1 MSIKTMCVAT
11 VVAVAIFFT
20 GVKVGALPNPIN
32 KPPSYL
38 KLNSVTVKGHT
49 KASAGQALVADGDAG
64 TRWANVEGLDVASQ
78 VAGSPAT
85 NGAVLTANGQ
95 GQAQWVSPPPKF
107 PLDVANKQGEYTILD
122 SESGQTFTNFNEEA
136 GVTIFHLP
144 SADRR
149 LSYEFFESG
158 SRMKIIADGGIA
170 DVIRM
175 PDQLTGAQSGYI
187 RSIKF
192 FSSLRIVCFG
202 DGYWSVINTN
212 GEWVLDQ

>member
-1 MSIKTMCVAT
+1 MCVAT

-64 TRWANVEGLDVASQ
+64 TRWANVEGLDVSSQ
-78 VAGSPAT
+78 VAGSPVA

-95 GQAQWVSPPPKF
+95 GQAQWVSPQAQF
-107 PLDVANKQGEYTILD
+107 PFNVENKTAEYTID
-122 SESGQTFTNFNEEA
+122 PNECGRTFTNRNVEA
-136 GVTIFHLP
+136 AISVFHLP
-144 SADRR
+144 AANRR
-149 LSYEFFESG
+149 LVYHFVECG
-158 SRMKIIADGGIA
+158 IHMKIVADGGVA

-175 PDQLTGAQSGYI
+175 TPGQTGVTNGFI
-187 RSIKF
+187 RNTEF
-192 FSSLRIVCFG
+192 FSTLTIACID
-202 DGYWSVINTN
+202 DGYWAVISRN
-212 GEWVLDQ
+212 GDWVFDQ